1 MRKRQKGG
9 PATGAAPGQ
18 SAAIT
23 EAHVRTLALRD
34 ALLTG
39 DPASE
44 QTARSEFKLFYWEH
58 RGEQILPSGE
68 GHQRASKR
76 Q

>member
-1 MRKRQKGG
+1 MRTRQKGG
-9 PATGAAPGQ
+9 SATRTAPGQ
-18 SAAIT
+18 NAAII

-39 DPASE
+39 DPESE
-44 QTARSEFKLFYWEH
+44 QTARSGFNLLYWEH
-58 RGEQILPSGE
+58 RGQKILPSGE